1 MDAYV
6 LEQLNAMPAPTWHRL
21 NMNSTDVEVPGS
33 LEAVSDVVVQADPD
47 AFGDADAFDRAMSKA
62 QEARMAARP
71 APERTCVAEETFD
84 NLALSAYQARAA
96 AIEDARDI
104 RATFETGMGEAGA
117 AFLNTVAGDPIVI
130 VSKPNAETSATL
142 RLTGVDGAVNACAVD
157 VVAAEN
163 SVVNLTVSVDSPALG
178 AGFVGTELRVFAG
191 KGSQVNIARTQ
202 TLDSTW
208 TDLDDMGLFADDG
221 ARISIRETVL
231 GAAKVYG
238 GIGGDL
244 RGDAARIDIDL
255 RYLGHGALERDFN
268 YSLRHHGLKTECAI
282 KANGV
287 LAGSSKK
294 VLRGTIDLV
303 RGCKGSAGQEN
314 ETVLLVDNSVT
325 NLTVPVILCNE
336 DDVSGNHGATIGH
349 VRDEQMLYLACRG
362 ISRDAAEKMF
372 VRAIMEQAAL
382 EAPDET
388 TCRSV
393 LRLGDTIL
401 GNFSARLAED
411 GE

>member
-21 NMNSTDVEVPGS
+21 KMNSTDVEVPGN
-33 LEAVSDVVVQADPD
+33 LEAVSDIVLEAAPE
-47 AFGDADAFDRAMSKA
+47 AFGEAGAFERAMDAA
-62 QEARMAARP
+62 QEAWLAAHP
-71 APERTCVAEETFD
+71 VAERAPAAEGGFD
-84 NLALSAYQARAA
+84 SLALSAYQARAA
-96 AIEDARDI
+96 ALEDASDI
-104 RATFETGMGEAGA
+104 RAAFETGMGEAGA
-117 AFLNTVAGDPIVI
+117 KFLNTVAGDPVVI
-130 VSKPNAETSATL
+130 ASAPNAETSATL
-142 RLTGVDGAVNACAVD
+142 RLSGVDGAVNACAVD
-157 VVAAEN
+157 IVAAEN
-163 SVVNLTVSVDSPALG
+163 SVVNLVVSVDSPVWG
-178 AGFVGTELRVFAG
+178 SGFVGTELRVFAH
-191 KGSQVNIARTQ
+191 KGSQVNIVRTQ
-202 TLDSTW
+202 TLDADW
-208 TDLDDMGLFADDG
+208 TDLDDMGLFADAD

-231 GAAKVYG
+231 GAAKAYG

-244 RGDAARIDIDL
+244 RGDASSIDIDL
-255 RYLGHGALERDFN
+255 RYLGHGDLERDFN
-268 YSLRHHGLKTECAI
+268 YSLRHHGLKTECTI

-314 ETVLLVDNSVT
+314 ETVLLVDDGVT

-362 ISRDAAEKMF
+362 LSREAAEKMF

-382 EAPDET
+382 EAPDDAT
-388 TCRSV
+388 YRSV
-393 LRLGDTIL
+393 LRLGDAVV
-401 GNFSARLAED
+401 GNFSARLDKD

>member
-1 MDAYV
+1 M
-6 LEQLNAMPAPTWHRL
+6 
-21 NMNSTDVEVPGS
+21 
-33 LEAVSDVVVQADPD
+33 
-47 AFGDADAFDRAMSKA
+47 
-62 QEARMAARP
+62 
-71 APERTCVAEETFD
+71 
-84 NLALSAYQARAA
+84 
-96 AIEDARDI
+96 
-104 RATFETGMGEAGA
+104 
-117 AFLNTVAGDPIVI
+117 
-130 VSKPNAETSATL
+130 
-142 RLTGVDGAVNACAVD
+142 
-157 VVAAEN
+157 
-163 SVVNLTVSVDSPALG
+163 
-178 AGFVGTELRVFAG
+178 
-191 KGSQVNIARTQ
+191 NIARTQ